1 MEKLNVPMVMMALS
15 ETSLTMDLMDDS
27 IDIESLFSP
36 QEEQEEIDDTQQGDD
51 NIDDALAGSSQNN
64 IDTEG
69 ETLESVG
76 IEEQTQQG
84 REPEVNSQV
93 PSTISSILTAL
104 KDDGILPDVDSELI
118 QKAKSPEDFAN
129 IIEAQVAARLDA
141 TQQSLKKALDS
152 GMTPDE
158 IKTYQDTQAFLESI
172 EEETLED
179 EDNEESMS
187 LAKNLIY
194 QDFLNRNFTPER
206 AKKEIE
212 KSIKAGTLVED
223 AKTAL
228 ESNKDFYKGKYEA
241 TLREREEATNKA
253 RKAAEKLRQEFIKKT
268 TETKE
273 PFKGLTLD
281 EKTRR
286 IVLENATKPIKDT
299 EGNLYTPVQKYIKEN
314 PNDAQYFMSL
324 FYTLTDGFTNIDKL
338 VGGKVKETT
347 KKVVS
352 NIEKV
357 LNTSSRFNDSGNALF
372 PKDED
377 SKLTDFKLDI

>member
-36 QEEQEEIDDTQQGDD
+36 QEEQDEVEDTQQGDD
-51 NIDDALAGSSQNN
+51 NTDGAPAVSSQNN
-64 IDTEG
+64 IDTEE
-69 ETLESVG
+69 ETLENVG

-93 PSTISSILTAL
+93 PSNISSILTAL

-141 TQQSLKKALDS
+141 TQQFLKKALDS

-179 EDNEESMS
+179 EDNEESLS

-253 RKAAEKLRQEFIKKT
+253 RKAAEKLKQEFIKKT

-286 IVLENATKPIKDT
+286 VILENATKPIKDT

>member
-36 QEEQEEIDDTQQGDD
+36 QEEQDEVEDTQQGDD
-51 NIDDALAGSSQNN
+51 NTDGAPAVSSQNN
-64 IDTEG
+64 IDTEE
-69 ETLESVG
+69 ETLENVG

-93 PSTISSILTAL
+93 PSNISSILTAL

-141 TQQSLKKALDS
+141 TQQFLKKALDS

-179 EDNEESMS
+179 EDNEESLS

-228 ESNKDFYKGKYEA
+228 ESNKDFYRGKYEA

-253 RKAAEKLRQEFIKKT
+253 RKAAEKLKQEFIKKT

-286 IVLENATKPIKDT
+286 VVLENATKPIKDT

>member
-36 QEEQEEIDDTQQGDD
+36 QEEQDEVEDTQQGDD
-51 NIDDALAGSSQNN
+51 NTDGAPAVSSQNN
-64 IDTEG
+64 IDTEE
-69 ETLESVG
+69 ETLENVG

-93 PSTISSILTAL
+93 PSNISSILTAL

-141 TQQSLKKALDS
+141 TQQFLKKALDS

-179 EDNEESMS
+179 EDNEESLS

-253 RKAAEKLRQEFIKKT
+253 RKAAEKLKQEFIKKT

-286 IVLENATKPIKDT
+286 VVLENATKPIKDT

>member
-27 IDIESLFSP
+27 IDIESLFSS

-76 IEEQTQQG
+76 IEEQIQQG

-104 KDDGILPDVDSELI
+104 KDDGILLDVDSELI

-286 IVLENATKPIKDT
+286 VVLENATKPIKDT

>member
-27 IDIESLFSP
+27 IDIESLFSS
-36 QEEQEEIDDTQQGDD
+36 QEEQEEINDTQQGDD
-51 NIDDALAGSSQNN
+51 NIDDAPAVSSQNN
-64 IDTEG
+64 IDTEE
-69 ETLESVG
+69 ETLENVG

-93 PSTISSILTAL
+93 PSNISSILTAL

-141 TQQSLKKALDS
+141 TQQFLKKALDS

-179 EDNEESMS
+179 EDNEESIS

-253 RKAAEKLRQEFIKKT
+253 RKAAEKLKQEFIKKT

-286 IVLENATKPIKDT
+286 VVLENATKPIKDT

>member
-76 IEEQTQQG
+76 IEEQIQQG

-93 PSTISSILTAL
+93 PSNISSILTAL